1 MSLDIK
7 SREER
12 GVTVVVPRGRL
23 TLDYGSRLHD
33 QVKRVVEGGARRVL
47 IDLSAVDYVDSHG
60 LGQMVACQ
68 TTLRRHEGQL
78 RFAGLN
84 EKVHRLM
91 EMTSIPRILQF
102 DSDLPTGLSKLAGTA

>member
-1 MSLDIK
+1 
-7 SREER
+7 
-12 GVTVVVPRGRL
+12 
-23 TLDYGSRLHD
+23 
-33 QVKRVVEGGARRVL
+33 
-47 IDLSAVDYVDSHG
+47 
-60 LGQMVACQ
+60 MVACQ